1 MTSSDHRP
9 PGTRRRAARDSL
21 ALTVGSGLAGLL
33 AYVFFAL
40 ATRSL
45 GVERA
50 APVSVLWSWWA
61 IAAAVLTFSVQ
72 HWIIATLAGD
82 GHETTVARSMPRI
95 ALAGA
100 TLAVLAGVVAFAARG
115 MLFDDRGV
123 AFPAM
128 VAALTAGSLFTGV
141 VRGALAG
148 RRRYVASAVCLM
160 SENAVRVA
168 AAAAAALAGAGAEAF
183 GVALVV
189 GSFTG
194 LLWVRALRFEHAHP
208 RSHPVRNPMALM
220 SGIAGGSL
228 IAQVV
233 LTGGPVALAVVGG
246 SPAEVTSV
254 FVALAV
260 WRAPYVVA
268 LGVTPQ
274 LTGWLA
280 RLAGHG
286 QQTRLARLRAG
297 TAVAT
302 VAAAGLAAL
311 LAIGVLPWL
320 LRGIFGPDVEL
331 ATGLLVMLGI
341 GTAVALGNLVLLLLL
356 LALQRPRAA
365 TWAWTAALVAAV
377 GWVAAGPGEPVAR
390 VVVAFLLAQV
400 TAFVGLLTLSG
411 GGRR

>member
-1 MTSSDHRP
+1 MR
-9 PGTRRRAARDSL
+9 GRVARDSL
-21 ALTVGSGLAGLL
+21 ALATGSVFAGLL

-45 GVERA
+45 GAAAA
-50 APVSVLWSWWA
+50 APVSILWSYWA
-61 IAAAVLTFSVQ
+61 LAAAVLTFSVQ
-72 HWIIATLAGD
+72 HWIIATLARD
-82 GHETTVARSMPRI
+82 GHESTVARSMPRI
-95 ALAGA
+95 ALAGGA
-100 TLAVLAGVVAFAARG
+100 LAVLTGVVAFAARG
-115 MLFDDRGV
+115 ILFDDGGV

-128 VAALTAGSLFTGV
+128 VAVLTAGSLFTGI

-148 RRRYVASAVCLM
+148 RRRYVASAACLV

-168 AAAAAALAGAGAEAF
+168 GAVAAALAGAGAAAF

-189 GSFTG
+189 GSLTG
-194 LLWVRALRFEHAHP
+194 LIWVRALRFEHSHP

-260 WRAPYVVA
+260 CRAPYVVA
-268 LGVTPQ
+268 LGVAPQ

-280 RLAGHG
+280 RLAGQG

-302 VAAAGLAAL
+302 LAAAGLAAL

-356 LALQRPRAA
+356 LALQRPRSA
-365 TWAWTAALVAAV
+365 TWAWTAALV
-377 GWVAAGPGEPVAR
+377 VAAGWLAAGFDEPATR

-400 TAFVGLLTLSG
+400 TAFVVLLALSG
-411 GGRR
+411 RGRR